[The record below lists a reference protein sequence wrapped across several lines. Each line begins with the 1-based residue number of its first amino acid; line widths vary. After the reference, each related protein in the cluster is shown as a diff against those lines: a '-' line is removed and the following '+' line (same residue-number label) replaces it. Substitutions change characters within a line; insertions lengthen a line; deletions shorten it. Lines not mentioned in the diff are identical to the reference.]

1 MVMTFLS
8 EIDLAL
14 AQESIKASS
23 PSFLAFLQNT
33 LQWINGLGALGGIVF
48 IAIYILA
55 TLAFLPA
62 AILTL
67 GAGVIFGVIWG
78 SLYVFI
84 GATLGAVAAF
94 LVGRYVARGWV
105 KQKISSYKKFA
116 NIDQAVSKEG
126 LKIVFLIRLSPL
138 FPFNLLNYALGVTS
152 VSLKDYFLASFG
164 MIPGTIMYVY
174 LGHLAGDL
182 ALIGNKSQPDNMILH
197 WLIQIIGLIATIAVT
212 VYVTKIAKKALKE
225 EILE

>member
-8 EIDLAL
+8 AIDLVL
-14 AQESIKASS
+14 VQESISVSS
-23 PSFLAFLQNT
+23 FSFLSFLQNT
-33 LQWINGLGALGGIVF
+33 LQWINSLGALGGIVF
-48 IAIYILA
+48 IGIYIIA

-94 LVGRYVARGWV
+94 LVGRYLAQGWV
-105 KQKISSYKKFA
+105 KEKISSYKKFA
-116 NIDQAVSKEG
+116 IIDKAVSKEG
-126 LKIVFLIRLSPL
+126 LKIVILVRLSPL
-138 FPFNLLNYALGVTS
+138 FPFNLLNYAFGVTS
-152 VSLKDYFLASFG
+152 VSWQDYLIGSLG

-174 LGHLAGDL
+174 LGYLAGNI
-182 ALIGNKSQPDNMILH
+182 ALIGTQSQPTNLILH
-197 WLIQIIGLIATIAVT
+197 WVIKIIGLIATIAVT
-212 VYVTKIAKKALKE
+212 IYVTKIAKKALDE
-225 EILE
+225 EI